1 MLIRDMS
8 VGDPDDVQ
16 SLSHLFDDEAQLDAT
31 RTFLAEPRHHLF
43 VAYEDDAAIGFVT
56 GVEMTHPDK
65 GTEMF
70 LYELGVDE
78 SARNRG
84 VGTALVT
91 ALADAARANG
101 CYGMWVLTER
111 DNVAAVRTYQRAGG
125 GEPSDHVMIDW
136 TFGDVSSR

>member
-1 MLIRDMS
+1 MEIRDVS
-8 VGDPDDVQ
+8 QGEPDDVVA
-16 SLSHLFDDEAQLDAT
+16 LSHLFDDEAQLDAT
-31 RTFLAEPRHHLF
+31 RTFLADPSHHLF
-43 VAYEDDAAIGFVT
+43 VAFDEGAAVGFVT

-91 ALADAARANG
+91 ALADAARARG
-101 CYGMWVLTER
+101 CFGMWVLTER
-111 DNVAAVRTYQRAGG
+111 DNVAAVRTYG
-125 GEPSDHVMIDW
+125 PV
-136 TFGDVSSR
+136 T

>member
-1 MLIRDMS
+1 MS
-8 VGDPDDVQ
+8 QGEPDDVVA
-16 SLSHLFDDEAQLDAT
+16 LSHLFDDEAQLDAT
-31 RTFLAEPRHHLF
+31 RTFLADPSHHLF
-43 VAYEDDAAIGFVT
+43 VAFDEGAAVGFVT

-91 ALADAARANG
+91 ALADAARARG
-101 CYGMWVLTER
+101 CFGMWVLTER
-111 DNVAAVRTYQRAGG
+111 DNVAAVRTYRRAGG
-125 GEPSDHVMIDW
+125 AEPTDHVMIDW
-136 TFGDVSSR
+136 TFEDE